1 MSSGMTPGAG
11 GDPIAAQLAHVDALV
26 RAGKA
31 KDAFVIAKSLAERHA
46 GNFACVRAAILTAHA
61 AGDVGA
67 TVSFLRQAVAM
78 RPADVGLRLNMA
90 KALHE
95 YGDTDAAIG
104 EIEQGLKLPQTSSI
118 LYVEARQ
125 MLSDQQRYM
134 ESREWVTRGLQ
145 AFPNDMGLTF
155 ARATEY
161 LRTGE
166 YEKALP
172 LYDALI
178 AAAPQMAFFYLDR
191 AYALNYLPDV
201 DAKRMLAAHRE
212 CARFL
217 DMAPDMLALWAGRDR
232 DPNRRLRVGFLGPDF
247 FRHSVAYFVE
257 GLFEHLSRERC
268 SVYVYHTNR
277 QRDHVTDRLERA
289 VDVFRHVKQEQPG
302 VLAQI
307 IARDEIDVLIDL
319 AGYTNVHGVTVMAA
333 RPAPVLATYCGYP
346 NTTGSS
352 RIGWRIVDSVT
363 DPAGSEQ
370 FATESLLRI
379 DPCFLCYRPEAD
391 APEVVPLPCVR
402 KGFVT
407 FGSFNAQRKFNK
419 VTCGLWREVLMSVPG
434 SRLAIKSINFTE
446 AASIAFAREQLRGY
460 GLPIDRVDV
469 LPAAK
474 SAREHLAQYGEVDI
488 GLDTYPYHGTTTTCE
503 AMWMGVPV
511 VTMTGDRHASRVG
524 TSLLSCVGLQDWIAT
539 SPEQYVEIAKRAAS
553 DNAGLSALRA
563 SLRERMAASA
573 LCDQA
578 GFARKFEGAVRRM
591 WEAWAAAK

>member
-26 RAGKA
+26 RAGKT
-31 KDAFVIAKSLAERHA
+31 KDAFIIAKSLAERHA
-46 GNFACVRAAILTAHA
+46 DNFACVRAAVLTAHA

-78 RPADVGLRLNMA
+78 RSADVGLRLNLA

-95 YGDTDAAIG
+95 YGDTDAALK
-104 EIEQGLKLPQTSSI
+104 EIEQAVSI
-118 LYVEARQ
+118 GPATPMMFIHARQ
-125 MLSDQQRYM
+125 MLAFEQRYM
-134 ESREWVTRGLQ
+134 EGRAWLDRGL
-145 AFPNDMGLTF
+145 AIFPRDVGLNF
-155 ARATEY
+155 SRATEH
-161 LRTGE
+161 LRLGE

-172 LYDALI
+172 MYDSLI
-178 AAAPQMAFFYLDR
+178 AIAPHMAFFYLDR
-191 AYALNYLPDV
+191 AYAMNYLPHV
-201 DAKRMLAAHRE
+201 DAKQVLDAHRA
-212 CARFL
+212 CGQFL
-217 DMAPDMLALWAGRDR
+217 DMAPDMSALWAGRNR

-257 GLFEHLSRERC
+257 GLFEHLSRDRC
-268 SVYVYHTNR
+268 SVYAYYTNR
-277 QRDHVTDRLERA
+277 QRDGVTDRLERA
-289 VDVFRHVKQEQPG
+289 ADVFRHVEQEKPD
-302 VLAQI
+302 VLTQI
-307 IARDEIDVLIDL
+307 ILRDEIDVLIDL

-370 FATESLLRI
+370 YATESLLRI
-379 DPCFLCYRPEAD
+379 DPCFLCYRPEVD
-391 APEVVPLPCVR
+391 APEVAAAPHVR

-407 FGSFNAQRKFNK
+407 FGSFNAQRKFNR
-419 VTCGLWREVLMSVPG
+419 VTCGLWRDVLARVPG

-446 AASIAFAREQLRGY
+446 AASIEFAREQLREY
-460 GLPIDRVDV
+460 GLPIERVDV

-474 SAREHLAQYGEVDI
+474 TAREHLAQYGEVDI

-503 AMWMGVPV
+503 ALWMGVPV

-539 SPEQYVEIAKRAAS
+539 SPDRYVEIARRAAS
-553 DNAGLSALRA
+553 DGAGLRALRA
-563 SLRERMAASA
+563 SLRERMATSA